1 MLLSNKLQKRTRF
14 LLELQYDKNGGCIVH
29 NDPSN
34 LIVAISRAMNRKL
47 NKNRF
52 DDRLLMQKGCY
63 ILNSWGFGP
72 KYRYS
77 LYIRG
82 PYSSELA
89 DDYFEMTSPGKVT
102 DVPEEAIHHLSEI
115 MTKGIEFT
123 EAYAT
128 VLLIKNNNP
137 GKSNNDIFN
146 RALEIKPHLK
156 KEIVEVCPSI
166 LN

>member
-1 MLLSNKLQKRTRF
+1 M
-14 LLELQYDKNGGCIVH
+14 H

-34 LIVAISRAMNRKL
+34 LIVAISKAMNRNL
-47 NKNRF
+47 NKNKF
-52 DDRLLMQKGCY
+52 NDRLLMQKGCY

-72 KYRYS
+72 KYRYG

-89 DDYFEMTSPGKVT
+89 DDYFEMSSPGKVT
-102 DVPEEAIHHLSEI
+102 DVPEKTIRDLSAI

-128 VLLIKNNNP
+128 VLMIKNNNP
-137 GKSNNDIFN
+137 GKSNIDIRN
-146 RALEIKPHLK
+146 RAMEIKPHLR

-166 LN
+166 LS

>member
-1 MLLSNKLQKRTRF
+1 M
-14 LLELQYDKNGGCIVH
+14 H
-29 NDPSN
+29 NDPSS
-34 LIVAISRAMNRKL
+34 LIVAISKAMKRNL

-52 DDRLLMQKGCY
+52 NDRLLMQKGCY

-72 KYRYS
+72 KYRYG

-89 DDYFEMTSPGKVT
+89 DDYFEMTNPGKTT
-102 DVPEEAIHHLSEI
+102 DVPEIAIRNLSTI
-115 MTKGIEFT
+115 MTRGIEFT

-128 VLLIKNNNP
+128 VLMIKNNNP
-137 GKSNNDIFN
+137 GKSDIDIRT

-156 KEIVEVCPSI
+156 KEIVEVCPLI

>member
-1 MLLSNKLQKRTRF
+1 M
-14 LLELQYDKNGGCIVH
+14 H

-34 LIVAISRAMNRKL
+34 LIVAISKAMNRNL
-47 NKNRF
+47 NKNKF
-52 DDRLLMQKGCY
+52 NDRLLMQKGCY

-72 KYRYS
+72 KYRYG

-89 DDYFEMTSPGKVT
+89 DDYFEMTSPGKTT
-102 DVPEEAIHHLSEI
+102 DVPEKAIHDLSEI
-115 MTKGIEFT
+115 MTRGIEFT

-128 VLLIKNNNP
+128 VLMIKNNNP
-137 GKSNNDIFN
+137 GKSDIDIRN
-146 RALEIKPHLK
+146 RALEIKPHLE
-156 KEIVEVCPSI
+156 KEIVEVCPLI